1 MVFSLNKK
9 DPATRHA
16 KKKILK
22 ISQTNSLCWNSVVIK
37 FYIYSLQT
45 ASL

>member
-16 KKKILK
+16 KKK
-22 ISQTNSLCWNSVVIK
+22 NSLCWNSVVIK